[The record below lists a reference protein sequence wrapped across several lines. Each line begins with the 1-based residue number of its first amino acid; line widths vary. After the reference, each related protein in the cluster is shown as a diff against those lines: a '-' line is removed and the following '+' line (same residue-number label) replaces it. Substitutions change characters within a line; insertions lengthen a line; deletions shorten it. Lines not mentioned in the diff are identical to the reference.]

1 LSWSGTSVLVDKEE
15 IARSKVNPEDV
26 LPDFLDS
33 YNAFFQK
40 FQEVVAV
47 EYTDVCGIFALSAA
61 LGGRLVLKE
70 LDFGWKKVNVF
81 VLLLGD
87 SSISHK
93 TTAIKACERLLRDT
107 GEVEFLSGRFSIEGT
122 LMEIRAA
129 PWGVFIRD
137 EFTGLMVE
145 SQKSYIADLKQFLC
159 AVYDCEIGSRTT
171 IKYGKV
177 EIKGE
182 CNSFLSG
189 TVPYSLSLILQPD
202 DFKGGMLPRFIIM
215 RPELRV
221 TSGVGVKRLT
231 NQDLSMLVK
240 LRATLLFIINK
251 FPNGTTTE
259 ARFDNE
265 AYELFNK
272 WVTGN
277 NDMLSKRKEEYVM
290 FYSRL
295 TEHLAK
301 LSLLYQVSDTNS
313 NPVVNATEGK
323 VDRYLLITK
332 KSVEK
337 AIVWMDK
344 YRDVYLPRALS
355 VLSNVETEMIY
366 NTIKELCTKSSDKT
380 TTYSEVLRANY
391 RYKTDELR
399 KYINTLVDSERI
411 TVRKTLKDFERSKKP
426 VETIRLTNI
435 G

>member
-1 LSWSGTSVLVDKEE
+1 
-15 IARSKVNPEDV
+15 
-26 LPDFLDS
+26 
-33 YNAFFQK
+33 
-40 FQEVVAV
+40 
-47 EYTDVCGIFALSAA
+47 
-61 LGGRLVLKE
+61 
-70 LDFGWKKVNVF
+70 
-81 VLLLGD
+81 
-87 SSISHK
+87 
-93 TTAIKACERLLRDT
+93 
-107 GEVEFLSGRFSIEGT
+107 
-122 LMEIRAA
+122 
-129 PWGVFIRD
+129 
-137 EFTGLMVE
+137 
-145 SQKSYIADLKQFLC
+145 
-159 AVYDCEIGSRTT
+159 
-171 IKYGKV
+171 
-177 EIKGE
+177 
-182 CNSFLSG
+182 
-189 TVPYSLSLILQPD
+189 
-202 DFKGGMLPRFIIM
+202 
-215 RPELRV
+215 
-221 TSGVGVKRLT
+221 
-231 NQDLSMLVK
+231 
-240 LRATLLFIINK
+240 
-251 FPNGTTTE
+251 
-259 ARFDNE
+259 
-265 AYELFNK
+265 
-272 WVTGN
+272 
-277 NDMLSKRKEEYVM
+277 MLSKRKEEYVM

-366 NTIKELCTKSSDKT
+366 NTIKELCKKSPDNT